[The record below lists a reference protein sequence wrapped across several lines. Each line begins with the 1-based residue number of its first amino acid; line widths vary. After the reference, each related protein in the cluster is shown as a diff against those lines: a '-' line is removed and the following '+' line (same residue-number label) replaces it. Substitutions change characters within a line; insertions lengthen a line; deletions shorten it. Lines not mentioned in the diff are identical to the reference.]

1 VTVAERRP
9 AVWLIRHGETE
20 WSASGR
26 HTGRTDVPLT
36 ETGRGQALALGRH
49 LAGRRFDSVVVSPL
63 ARARDTCR
71 LAGFEPVAEV
81 EPGVAEWDYGAYEG
95 RTTAEIRVE
104 RPGWSVWSHDVPG
117 GESLAAVAARA
128 DRALTRMVEVDA
140 EVAVF
145 SHAHL
150 LRVLAAR
157 WLGLEPVEGRRF
169 VLGTAAIAV
178 LGWERENRVVV
189 CWNQSWHL
197 GVEVRP

>member
-1 VTVAERRP
+1 MAERRP

-26 HTGRTDVPLT
+26 HTGRSDITLT
-36 ETGRGQALALGRH
+36 ETGRNQAEALGRH
-49 LAGRRFDSVVVSPL
+49 LGGRRFESVLVSPL

-71 LAGFEPVAEV
+71 LAGYEDVAEV
-81 EPGVAEWDYGAYEG
+81 EPDVAEWDYGDYEG

-104 RPGWSVWSHDVPG
+104 RAGWSVWSHDVPG
-117 GESLAAVAARA
+117 GESLAAVGRRA
-128 DRALTRMVEVDA
+128 DRTVSRLVEAEA
-140 EVAVF
+140 EVVVF

-150 LRVLAAR
+150 LRILTAR
-157 WLGLEPVEGRRF
+157 WLDLEPVEGRRF

-197 GVEVRP
+197 GVEVEP